1 MHIFFIYGIKIELSL
16 EGKMSI
22 SSCSNCIAGNSDWL
36 KLKSDLIR
44 IDSLDGL
51 ELKSLIETLLSSNE
65 ALVNSISSEIDK
77 LVIQGHLIYV
87 TILSEELRDIP
98 QNITEQRDF
107 AKKVRIL
114 NFKLQIL
121 SGNITNLIVQ
131 LNCSP
136 D

>member
-1 MHIFFIYGIKIELSL
+1 M
-16 EGKMSI
+16 
-22 SSCSNCIAGNSDWL
+22 SSCSNCIAENSDWL

-65 ALVNSISSEIDK
+65 ALVNSISSEIDN
-77 LVIQGHLIYV
+77 LVKRGYQLYV
-87 TILSEELRDIP
+87 TILSEELSIP
-98 QNITEQRDF
+98 QNINEQKDF
-107 AKKVRIL
+107 AKRVRTL

-121 SGNITNLIVQ
+121 SGNITNIPLQ
-131 LNCSP
+131 LLCSP

>member
-1 MHIFFIYGIKIELSL
+1 M
-16 EGKMSI
+16 EGKMSM
-22 SSCSNCIAGNSDWL
+22 SSCSNCIAENSDWL
-36 KLKSDLIR
+36 TLKSDLIR
-44 IDSLDGL
+44 IDGLNEL

-65 ALVNSISSEIDK
+65 ALEKSISSVIDK
-77 LVIQGHLIYV
+77 LVMQGYLIYV

-98 QNITEQRDF
+98 QNITKQRDF

-121 SGNITNLIVQ
+121 SGNITNLILQ
-131 LNCSP
+131 LKCSP

>member
-1 MHIFFIYGIKIELSL
+1 
-16 EGKMSI
+16 MSM
-22 SSCSNCIAGNSDWL
+22 SSCSNCIAGDSDWL
-36 KLKSDLIR
+36 KLRSDLII
-44 IDSLDGL
+44 IDTLNQRDL
-51 ELKSLIETLLSSNE
+51 ISLIDTLLSSNE
-65 ALVNSISSEIDK
+65 ALVKSISSEIDK
-77 LVIQGHLIYV
+77 LVIQGYQLHV
-87 TILSEELRDIP
+87 TILTEELRKIP

-107 AKKVRIL
+107 AKRVRIL

>member
-1 MHIFFIYGIKIELSL
+1 M
-16 EGKMSI
+16 
-22 SSCSNCIAGNSDWL
+22 SSCSNCIAENSDWL
-36 KLKSDLIR
+36 TLKSDLIR
-44 IDSLDGL
+44 IDGLNEL

-65 ALVNSISSEIDK
+65 ALEKSISSVIDK
-77 LVIQGHLIYV
+77 LVMQGYLIYV

-98 QNITEQRDF
+98 QNITKQRDF

-121 SGNITNLIVQ
+121 SGNITNLILQ
-131 LNCSP
+131 LKCSP